1 LERKLVRI
9 SEATQRQARAL
20 LSRAERD
27 LMRTRILAPYDGR
40 VRSEK
45 VDIGQF
51 VKRGSPVATIYAT
64 DYAEV
69 RLPIHDEELAFLNL
83 PLGPIPAAANASPA
97 VTLTAR
103 FAGAEHQ
110 WLGQVVRTEGE
121 LDPKTRMIN
130 VVAQVNNPYETA
142 GNRPPLAVGLFVD
155 AEIHGKSA
163 SNIVIIPRAAL
174 RANNQVLIVDA
185 NNQLRHRDVQILRQ
199 VNEDIYISAGL
210 IDGERL
216 CISTLDNALEGMTVR
231 TIDTNNPANPS

>member
-1 LERKLVRI
+1 MLI
-9 SEATQRQARAL
+9 ACGQTQAL
-20 LSRAERD
+20 IQIGLTHYKFIFQ
-27 LMRTRILAPYDGR
+27 RT
-40 VRSEK
+40 
-45 VDIGQF
+45 
-51 VKRGSPVATIYAT
+51 
-64 DYAEV
+64 
-69 RLPIHDEELAFLNL
+69 
-83 PLGPIPAAANASPA
+83 
-97 VTLTAR
+97 
-103 FAGAEHQ
+103 
-110 WLGQVVRTEGE
+110 
-121 LDPKTRMIN
+121 
-130 VVAQVNNPYETA
+130 
-142 GNRPPLAVGLFVD
+142 